1 MAKHSSLAE
10 LNTLRLEARAEELV
24 RVTSVE
30 QLSGLLA
37 GNRDKPIEVLGGGSN
52 VILQEWLPGMVLI
65 MDLKGRTLCADDGRR
80 VVLRVGA
87 GENWHEFVV
96 WCHHRGLH
104 GMANLALIPGSV
116 GAAPIQNIGA
126 YGVEVADKI
135 RAVHVLDR
143 GSGERTVLSPQDCE
157 FGYRDSVFKT
167 PRGAQWIITEVEFEL
182 DRNAAV
188 EASYPLL
195 SDRLAKAELTH
206 DAVLAAVMSIRRER
220 LPDPVITPNVGSFFK
235 NPVISDSACKALQ
248 NKAPDVPA
256 FPSASGGFK
265 ISAAWLID
273 QLGWRGVERE
283 GVKVSDNHAL
293 VLIGTG
299 ATTAEP
305 WLKLAAEIAA
315 SVTEAFSVNL
325 QLEPRILGA
334 PSETLS

>member
-80 VVLRVGA
+80 TVLRVGA

-96 WCHHRGLH
+96 WCHHQGLH

-135 RAVHVLDR
+135 RAVHLAIEIAY
-143 GSGERTVLSPQDCE
+143 S
-157 FGYRDSVFKT
+157 KA
-167 PRGAQWIITEVEFEL
+167 RGA
-182 DRNAAV
+182 
-188 EASYPLL
+188 L
-195 SDRLAKAELTH
+195 S
-206 DAVLAAVMSIRRER
+206 
-220 LPDPVITPNVGSFFK
+220 GS
-235 NPVISDSACKALQ
+235 LQ
-248 NKAPDVPA
+248 K
-256 FPSASGGFK
+256 
-265 ISAAWLID
+265 
-273 QLGWRGVERE
+273 
-283 GVKVSDNHAL
+283 
-293 VLIGTG
+293 
-299 ATTAEP
+299 
-305 WLKLAAEIAA
+305 
-315 SVTEAFSVNL
+315 
-325 QLEPRILGA
+325 
-334 PSETLS
+334 